1 MAEDKPQILIVED
14 QKIAVRDLTMV
25 LQASGYEVCG
35 SFADGQK
42 AIEAVAKLS
51 PDVIFLDIRIVGE
64 IDGIE
69 LAEHL
74 KLFYDIP
81 FIYLTSNSD
90 PETLNRAI
98 KTEPKAFIT
107 KPFHP
112 QQILSALAIA
122 LHKPTNAKL
131 VKNYGRFNKIVTYIQ
146 NNIDRDIRLAEMAKV
161 MDMNSSY
168 FCRIFQQEIGIS
180 PHQFILQ
187 LRIEKAKQMLKQ
199 NAETSILDIA
209 VSCGFSSQNILNRHF
224 RKFVGTTPTQYRK
237 EGIN

>member
-1 MAEDKPQILIVED
+1 MTEYKPQILIVED
-14 QKIAVRDLTMV
+14 QKIAVRDLTII
-25 LQASGYEVCG
+25 LEAAGYEVCG
-35 SFADGQK
+35 SFTDGEK
-42 AIEAVAKLS
+42 AIEGISRLV

-90 PETLNRAI
+90 PETLDRAV

-112 QQILSALAIA
+112 QQILSAVALA
-122 LHKPTNAKL
+122 LHKPTNIKS
-131 VKNYGRFNKIVTYIQ
+131 VYDYGRFNKIVTYIQ

-168 FCRIFQQEIGIS
+168 FCRIFQQEIGVS

-199 NAETSILDIA
+199 NAEASILDIA
-209 VSCGFSSQNILNRHF
+209 LSCGFSSQSILNRHF

-237 EGIN
+237 EG

>member
-1 MAEDKPQILIVED
+1 MTEYKPQILIVED
-14 QKIAVRDLTMV
+14 QKIAVRDLTII
-25 LQASGYEVCG
+25 LEAAGYEVCG
-35 SFADGQK
+35 SFTDGEK
-42 AIEAVAKLS
+42 AIEGISRLV

-90 PETLNRAI
+90 PETLDRAV

-112 QQILSALAIA
+112 QQILSAVALA
-122 LHKPTNAKL
+122 LHKPTNTKS
-131 VKNYGRFNKIVTYIQ
+131 VYDYGRFNKIVTYIQ

-168 FCRIFQQEIGIS
+168 FCRIFQQEIGVS

-199 NAETSILDIA
+199 NAEASILDIA
-209 VSCGFSSQNILNRHF
+209 LSCGFSSQSILNRHF

-237 EGIN
+237 EG

>member
-1 MAEDKPQILIVED
+1 MTEYKPQILIVED
-14 QKIAVRDLTMV
+14 QKIAVRDLTII
-25 LQASGYEVCG
+25 LEAAGYEVCG
-35 SFADGQK
+35 SFADGEK
-42 AIEAVAKLS
+42 AIEGISRLV
-51 PDVIFLDIRIVGE
+51 PDLIFLDIRIVGE

-90 PETLNRAI
+90 PETLDRAV

-112 QQILSALAIA
+112 QQILSAVALA
-122 LHKPTNAKL
+122 LHKPTNIKS
-131 VKNYGRFNKIVTYIQ
+131 VYDYGRFNKIVTYIQ

-168 FCRIFQQEIGIS
+168 FCRIFQQEIGVS

-199 NAETSILDIA
+199 NAEASILDIA
-209 VSCGFSSQNILNRHF
+209 LSCGFSSQSILNRHF

-237 EGIN
+237 EG